1 MGISRVQKYKEYRN
15 SMIKD
20 GSPTLETPEKTNIK
34 EDNHSTKNTTS
45 TLPMDQVIESLN
57 SETNQEDLFIKKE
70 KRKRTIKLVLIVSAL
85 VAVAI
90 GIVIFGI
97 LVWSK

>member
-20 GSPTLETPEKTNIK
+20 DCPNLKEPEKEEREVITSNR
-34 EDNHSTKNTTS
+34 NTTS

-57 SETNQEDLFIKKE
+57 TEANDDSFVKKE
-70 KRKRTIKLVLIVSAL
+70 KRKRILKMSLIISGLVLL
-85 VAVAI
+85 AV

-97 LVWSK
+97 IVWSK

>member
-20 GSPTLETPEKTNIK
+20 DCPNLKEPEKEEREVITSNR
-34 EDNHSTKNTTS
+34 NTTS

-57 SETNQEDLFIKKE
+57 TEANDDSFVKKE
-70 KRKRTIKLVLIVSAL
+70 KRQKYV
-85 VAVAI
+85 
-90 GIVIFGI
+90 
-97 LVWSK
+97 